1 MAHTFTCL
9 FLHVI
14 FSTKNRASTISADL
28 AGRLHPY
35 IAGIV
40 QECKGNPLI
49 VNGTPD
55 HVHML
60 LSMPSGMSLAEMMR
74 LVKANS
80 SRWVHET
87 FPGKNRF
94 EWQVGYGAFT
104 VSGSRLEDVRKYIA
118 GQQEHH
124 KRVSFQEE
132 FRVFLARH
140 GVEVQ
145 RGVYVGLTAS
155 LPPLPGLFRDFT

>member
-14 FSTKNRASTISADL
+14 FSTKNRAATISPDL

-35 IAGIV
+35 MGGIV
-40 QECKGNPLI
+40 QECKGTSII
-49 VNGTPD
+49 VNGTSD

-60 LSMPSGMSLAEMMR
+60 LSMPSGVSLAEMMR
-74 LVKANS
+74 LVKTNS

-87 FPGKNRF
+87 FPDQHRF

-118 GQQEHH
+118 CQQEHH
-124 KRVSFQEE
+124 KRVSFLDE
-132 FRVFLARH
+132 FRAFLQKH
-140 GVEVQ
+140 GVDCNEEYMW
-145 RGVYVGLTAS
+145 G
-155 LPPLPGLFRDFT
+155 